1 MTEVEFAR
9 LVDEEAIAV
18 VHFSHVADMGRDLIF
33 PDDMRR
39 AISNTNV
46 WTLSCCALTP
56 GRRMQLPGEV
66 GILLRPKLSHL
77 LSVSNGDAGAST
89 LPDGSELS
97 GGQPP
102 TREAVLR
109 SLDPGLRPYNEWRVR
124 GAEVVG
130 IFVSRVDHVAVKKRL
145 NFDGPFGPVQTISS
159 ESVPLGVV
167 FDAFP
172 AFPVYEMGAS
182 GLAQLVHPTPARV
195 EVKPPSECSDE
206 EIEAVCTLVASGG
219 EVALQGLE
227 GRVRGAA
234 LLSFLWQ
241 SGHLV
246 GVAGLKHP
254 SANHRTEVETRS
266 GEALDA
272 AEIPLELGWVYVRP
286 EQRGGKS
293 MALCAPL
300 LERVGS
306 VGVFATSRADNAPM
320 HSTLSKLGFKR
331 RGDDWPSGLNPAKL
345 LLFVRRPT

>member
-1 MTEVEFAR
+1 MTEDEFTR

-18 VHFSHVADMGRDLIF
+18 VHFSHLADMGRDLIF
-33 PDDMRR
+33 PDDLRR
-39 AISNTNV
+39 AIANIND

-56 GRRMQLPGEV
+56 RRRMHLPGEV
-66 GILLRPKLSHL
+66 GILLRPKLSHV
-77 LSVSNGDAGAST
+77 LSVRNGDAGAST

-97 GGQPP
+97 GGMPP
-102 TREAVLR
+102 SREAVLT
-109 SLDPGLRPYNEWRVR
+109 SLDPGLESYNEWRVR
-124 GAEVVG
+124 GAEVAG

-145 NFDGPFGPVQTISS
+145 SFDGPFGPEQTIAP

-172 AFPVYEMGAS
+172 GFFVYEMGAC
-182 GLAQLVHPTPARV
+182 GLTQLTRPTLARV
-195 EVKPPSECSDE
+195 EVKTPGECSDE
-206 EIEAVCTLVASGG
+206 EIEAFCALVASGG

-241 SGHLV
+241 SRDLV

-254 SANHRTEVETRS
+254 SVNHRAELETGS

-286 EQRGGKS
+286 DQRGGKS
-293 MALCAPL
+293 AVLCTPL
-300 LERVGS
+300 LERVRS
-306 VGVFATSRADNAPM
+306 VGVFATSRADNVPM

-331 RGDDWPSGLNPAKL
+331 SGNDWPSGLNPAQL